1 MRGATAVPQPLS
13 QLEAALGHTFAS
25 RQLLLDALTHRSYA
39 YEFAA
44 PNVVSN
50 ERLEFLGDAALGL
63 IASDLL
69 FADYPQA
76 SEGELTNLRTAL
88 VRASALAGFTR
99 QVALAPHLRLGRGED
114 ATGGRAREL
123 LLARAFEA
131 LVGAVYQDGGI
142 IAARQVLEPLLR
154 GELVHVTAQ
163 RSIKDAKSLLQEKSQ
178 ASLGITPMYRVVSQA
193 GPSNEPTFAVEV
205 LLGELVAGHGEGR
218 SKRQAE
224 QQAAAAAL
232 QDPGWDRPHDG
243 PHEESDAPTAPYQ
256 RA

>member
-1 MRGATAVPQPLS
+1 MRGETADPRPLRP
-13 QLEAALGHTFAS
+13 LEVALGHTFAN

-44 PNVVSN
+44 PDVVSN

-69 FADYPQA
+69 FADHPQA
-76 SEGELTNLRTAL
+76 SEGELTNLRAAL
-88 VRASALAGFTR
+88 VRASTLAGFAR

-131 LVGAVYQDGGI
+131 LVGAVYQDGGL
-142 IAARQVLEPLLR
+142 AATTRVLEPLLR
-154 GELVHVTAQ
+154 GELERVTAR
-163 RSIKDAKSLLQEKSQ
+163 RSIKDSKSLLQEKAQ
-178 ASLGITPMYRVVSQA
+178 ARLGITPIYRVISQE
-193 GPSNEPTFAVEV
+193 GPSNEPTFVVEV
-205 LLGELVAGHGEGR
+205 LLGALVAGRGEGR
-218 SKRQAE
+218 NKRLAE

-232 QDPGWDRPHDG
+232 QDPGWDMP
-243 PHEESDAPTAPYQ
+243 PEAPGAPPSL
-256 RA
+256 

>member
-1 MRGATAVPQPLS
+1 MRGAPADPQSLT
-13 QLEAALGHTFAS
+13 QLEAALGHTFAN

-44 PNVVSN
+44 PDVVSN

-69 FADYPQA
+69 FADYPRA
-76 SEGELTNLRTAL
+76 SEGELTNLRAAL
-88 VRASALAGFTR
+88 VRASALAGFAR

-142 IAARQVLEPLLR
+142 VTARQVLEPLLR
-154 GELVHVTAQ
+154 GELARVTAR
-163 RSIKDAKSLLQEKSQ
+163 RSIKDDKSLLQEKAQ
-178 ASLGITPMYRVVSQA
+178 ASLGITPIYQVVSQE
-193 GPSNEPTFAVEV
+193 GPSNEPTFVVEV
-205 LLGELVAGHGEGR
+205 LLGELVAGRGEGR
-218 SKRQAE
+218 NKRQAE

-232 QDPGWDRPHDG
+232 QDPGWDEP
-243 PHEESDAPTAPYQ
+243 PEEPDALPSP
-256 RA
+256 